1 MLEYLVLGSTSAQHL
16 ALTLKLI
23 KNLKYMAPEVSNSRK
38 CDTKADIYSLG
49 VIEDLFNLNPDM

>member
-49 VIEDLFNLNPDM
+49 VI